1 MNVPVMRNNLFHFR
15 TCVILRTTFVLTV
28 PLGEAFPQLQLPH
41 SSFFLVSHVF
51 MPPPITFH
59 VFCSDYVDWPMS
71 PKLGTSPRDFT
82 YPEAGT
88 GSAGRVAAL
97 SPAWRFLLIN
107 QQSFKQRWQKSA
119 ATKPQTVA
127 GRRLG
132 GELGQPQLG
141 NARSRIVT
149 LSWVILIWKWRH

>member
-1 MNVPVMRNNLFHFR
+1 MKNNLFHFR

-28 PLGEAFPQLQLPH
+28 PLGEAIPQLLLPH
-41 SSFFLVSHVF
+41 SSFILVSHVF
-51 MPPPITFH
+51 MLPLITFH
-59 VFCSDYVDWPMS
+59 IFCRDYVGWPMS
-71 PKLGTSPRDFT
+71 PKLGTSLRDFT

-119 ATKPQTVA
+119 ATKTQIGA
-127 GRRLG
+127 GRWLG
-132 GELGQPQLG
+132 EELGQPQLR
-141 NARSRIVT
+141 NARSGIVN